1 MLVAANLSNDY
12 RGECSSDEQD
22 RRRQGDSGIFS
33 EELDDFRYS
42 ACGVSEIKYDS
53 NEFDKDQH
61 DLGHAYASPVSSR
74 LCCMAT
80 CFLWLYRASAVCSAG
95 CG

>member
-1 MLVAANLSNDY
+1 MVAAGLLANAQMLVAANPTDDY
-12 RGECSSDEQD
+12 RSECSSDEQD
-22 RRRQGDSGIFS
+22 RRRQEDSGIFS

-42 ACGVSEIKYDS
+42 ACGVSEFKYAS

-74 LCCMAT
+74 LSCAANC
-80 CFLWLYRASAVCSAG
+80 LRSL
-95 CG
+95 